1 MSVHGWSILVLVL
14 IGLPMLAVGQD
25 PPPAADSSSATRAV
39 PAGAVSGLVE
49 AGTQSEDETSGD
61 SLEIPAM
68 LGGRTGSLAFLSEM
82 DRSNYLR
89 LGLNV
94 GVAYDDNALLSS
106 SDQVGNTAFSV
117 FPNIAISQSS
127 SRMRWSLGYGAGLT
141 VNQRFS
147 NGNQGT
153 HNLNF
158 DSEFRLSPHVNL
170 RVAEEFSLTT
180 GIFGANAGSDF
191 QPGPGGANDTLL
203 TPLANRRSSTT
214 TVEGSYHFALNDV
227 VGASGSFCDLHYSDV
242 STGPGT
248 LVDARTA
255 KGSAFWLHEIFRRDW
270 GGLSYT
276 FQRMTFDPIG
286 ESRVHTFSV
295 MDTFSVSKTFSVSA
309 FVGPEYSDNHGVV
322 ASGPD
327 AGQVSNF
334 KKWSIARE
342 VEGNWRNGRTSVTA
356 GYSNR
361 ISDGG
366 GVLGAVRLQD
376 VHAAVRRELI
386 PGWAATLGVTH
397 GSNAS
402 LTLASFT
409 TAASIKTTS
418 VGVSLER
425 NVGRSLGFQIGYFHD
440 FQNQSGSSDASQNF
454 DANRN
459 RFSVTLSYQ
468 WAKSLGR

>member
-1 MSVHGWSILVLVL
+1 MSVHGCSILVLVL
-14 IGLPMLAVGQD
+14 IGLPMLAVGQN
-25 PPPAADSSSATRAV
+25 PPPQAADSSSATRAV

-49 AGTQSEDETSGD
+49 AGTQSEDGASDD
-61 SLEIPAM
+61 SPEIPAM
-68 LGGRTGSLAFLSEM
+68 LGGRAGSLAFLSEM

-94 GVAYDDNALLSS
+94 GVGYDDNALLSA
-106 SDQVGNTAFSV
+106 SDQMGNTSYSV
-117 FPNIAISQSS
+117 FPNIAINQSS
-127 SRMRWSLGYGAGLT
+127 SRMRWSLEYGAGLT
-141 VNQRFS
+141 VNQQFS
-147 NGNQGT
+147 NSNQGS

-227 VGASGSFCDLHYSDV
+227 VGASGSFYDLHYGDV
-242 STGPGT
+242 STGSGTTGPGT
-248 LVDARTA
+248 LTDARTT

-270 GGLSYT
+270 LGFSYA
-276 FQRMTFDPIG
+276 FQRMTFDPSG
-286 ESRVHTFSV
+286 ETRVHTFSV
-295 MDTFSVSKTFSVSA
+295 MDTLSVSKTFSVSA
-309 FVGPEYSDNHGVV
+309 FVGPEYSDNHG
-322 ASGPD
+322 
-327 AGQVSNF
+327 GQVSSF
-334 KKWSIARE
+334 KNWSIARE
-342 VEGNWRNGRTSVTA
+342 VEGNWRNGRTSVSA

-366 GVLGAVRLQD
+366 GVLGVVRLQD

-397 GSNAS
+397 GSNAA

-409 TAASIKTTS
+409 SATSIKTTS

-425 NVGRSLGFQIGYFHD
+425 NIGRSLGFQIGYFHD
-440 FQNQSGSSDASQNF
+440 FQTQSGSSDATQNV

-459 RFSVTLSYQ
+459 RFLVTLSYQ